1 MRDVNSRYSLLC
13 QSLGMQGWQR
23 LKVVE
28 LRALKRPLARRWRLP
43 ACCRLAILALWPSS
57 ATRISA
63 RCRSGF
69 ISKLAPIVA
78 GAVTALLLLL
88 LCFALFTVIENFRG
102 VMLKLTDVTG
112 FMSTCQCVLPSP
124 FVRRANRSAWQGRK
138 NPAQSDCRFYS
149 LPAGRSSLIMASIPT
164 LRRLSA
170 RCRCCSGKQSV
181 QSSYGVAEHRA
192 GYGSGVE
199 AQCCAASDAG
209 GDRRTNG
216 PGCVYQQTTG

>member
-1 MRDVNSRYSLLC
+1 MRFTLSVRQESESQC
-13 QSLGMQGWQR
+13 
-23 LKVVE
+23 
-28 LRALKRPLARRWRLP
+28 LP
-43 ACCRLAILALWPSS
+43 A
-57 ATRISA
+57 
-63 RCRSGF
+63 
-69 ISKLAPIVA
+69 
-78 GAVTALLLLL
+78 
-88 LCFALFTVIENFRG
+88 
-102 VMLKLTDVTG
+102 
-112 FMSTCQCVLPSP
+112 
-124 FVRRANRSAWQGRK
+124 GRK
-138 NPAQSDCRFYS
+138 KYPAQSDCRFYS

-216 PGCVYQQTTG
+216 PAAFINRLPGELSGGQRQRALARCSVRKQPLLLLDEPFRRSTPLCVRKCSLVEEVCEREN